1 MRHGF
6 TITSSFN
13 VATAL
18 ALAAAA
24 ALAMVACT
32 SAKAQM
38 QRQDGAVAGT
48 VIRVPSAGTTVPVT
62 TFVQT
67 YTYQPVCET
76 YREPFVDEYGWRVR
90 TVTVCR

>member
-1 MRHGF
+1 M
-6 TITSSFN
+6 TCIAAKNSLS
-13 VATAL
+13 VPAAL
-18 ALAAAA
+18 ALAVAAA
-24 ALAMVACT
+24 SATVVST

-48 VIRVPSAGTTVPVT
+48 VIGVPSASTTVPVT

-76 YREPFVDEYGWRVR
+76 HREPFVDEYGWRVR